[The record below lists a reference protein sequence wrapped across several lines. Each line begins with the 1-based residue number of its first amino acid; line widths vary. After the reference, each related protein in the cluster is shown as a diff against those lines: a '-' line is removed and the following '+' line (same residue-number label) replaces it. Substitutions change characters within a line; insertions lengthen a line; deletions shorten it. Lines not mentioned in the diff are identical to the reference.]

1 MKNNSRKFYIIGS
14 IVLFIMIVATV
25 ILIGT
30 LPNKKNTVYA
40 AEDDVYEI
48 VIERNSA
55 VSVYVKGS
63 GVKLINT
70 SCPGGDGHSDYI
82 HDLYTVEK
90 GTEITLI
97 SVNESR
103 IFKDW
108 NINEYTYQIVDDV
121 QKQVL
126 SPHDKNNSTDPQIT
140 FTPDSHLLVSVDR
153 RDPTTYDVGRYMSN
167 RFLISE
173 AKDLFLLQEAFRL
186 ADNVTSNVMIYD
198 DVKDPSK
205 DVYILD
211 YYDKL
216 FKEDPVWR
224 TYTTDNQ
231 KISAINGTLTGT
243 NPPKYFERLQSS
255 YFLVDQNFAYL
266 DVDNNMPFL
275 GIGNSADTAFKGVFS
290 GNTDAP
296 STISLIIQDN
306 QEAGTNY
313 YGLFGYLDNTA
324 VVRNL
329 EVQTSIG
336 IERSTLEIP
345 DENNYDKYIIS
356 NDLRV
361 QSWGRTYYLRTLKF
375 TCSNVNDYNNLT
387 VQFSTDNRTWHDVT
401 GNNGTYT
408 DTSRNYRYFR
418 INVKPEYHDQITL
431 TNVQYTVQ
439 NQADVT
445 LGSNHVNSN
454 NVVRASVSNGTVIFE
469 ANPILTGYLST
480 VYIGGLAGYNNNAFL
495 YNINSNAR
503 ISADLSCR
511 DGSAIYAG
519 GIAGSM
525 TGGIESYANVVANG
539 NSSGWVIQTNNNK
552 SSVYTGL
559 VAGYASNTYVNDISI
574 DVSEYAATVKNSSSF
589 AGNFN
594 VYMGNLFGQYETEDD
609 NIGRKLYLRNI
620 RIYGDSAENIS
631 ALINRGN
638 AYASGLI
645 GQLNSSNKDVYLG
658 SVKFQISNK
667 SATSRIIA
675 QSISSTSEAKLYT
688 SGLFANIIGDR
699 TYTTTGFNQGII
711 KDTIDDKTYYR
722 YNFIFNANLYVESIN
737 NGACSDTNGLAISGG
752 LVGKGLLV
760 INGTDELPSNILL
773 SPENYELTIKAT
785 QTSTTSSN
793 NTSENVVDHCIAGL
807 TFGYYSTD
815 YFDYTYEYINIY
827 SNNSKVIATRELS
840 SKAIGDIHVGGFSAY
855 INRSNISNINLYL
868 NNTEFRID
876 SLSYDATK
884 DGEGNSAFVGA
895 AIGELTND
903 NNQPSTVE
911 YINLNGYDYS
921 NHSTIGHT
929 VKITSIQNSQPT
941 AGTNYSSENYA
952 GGIIGRTRL
961 YNIYNLSNN
970 GSETEE
976 DYIQM
981 QGHQSPDSAFC
992 GGIIAFVQHIDGI
1005 ELSLES
1011 CRANNLTIYCGA
1023 TVTGGIDD
1031 PDVFAGAIVGAVFCT
1046 NSNSTYNI
1054 RKCYVEK
1061 CDVIGIGNDRIR
1073 LSSAGILG
1081 YIAWSGRLN
1090 ISGCY
1095 VYGSNISSSYNA
1107 NTTYNNEAHS
1117 CAYSGGILGR
1127 RYNTNGGTNV
1137 SISNCSVIDT
1147 NITSDGGGV
1156 AYRLYAAGISHE
1168 GTITNCYTNAYID
1181 AFNCYENDKT
1191 SDNYKEAIHIYGIGS
1206 GGENDSY
1213 YVSQNVSP
1221 SSGNSD
1227 NSVGLNFEER
1237 ALDSNSYHLFGDSAN
1252 GNLGQNYR
1260 TNYKY
1265 YLILEDETVFGIS
1278 NDNNYHRISSDTN
1291 QVGSNYVNVWINAF
1305 NTTTVHS
1312 DDYPTSFDNDILR
1325 REAGWFNL
1333 GSIFIYKGDDKET
1346 NTAAEPTLSFIDGT
1360 NEYRFNK
1367 QVNINGK
1374 YYEEFINIHY
1384 PYNTILNFDFR
1395 GVSASDL
1402 PDIPLENLGY
1412 FRNRTYEKPFDNTI
1426 GDKYYQSGQLNQGNN
1441 YITKLT
1447 FDYAKNYADFTVEFS
1462 NDGTN
1467 WDVIERTNNEYLSDN
1482 DKEYKYIRIT
1492 SATLNNAVISNIKYY
1507 LNNDDTSN
1515 DLPLTSTSKKNVN
1528 ISGSSIEFID
1538 VDGYSR
1544 VFSVLVRDNIP
1555 TIKLVFIV
1563 PNDTSL
1569 LSPVFFD
1576 NNNNPISFNE
1586 ELGSYTFMHHENIS
1600 DTTYIF
1606 TYTPNKEIEKDKLF
1620 YVKFRIGNT
1629 DDTYLNK
1636 GFGFDVI
1643 ANSRSILHVVP
1654 ADYTPPVNHTE
1665 FVDSNGLIIDSSTNN
1680 PYFLRYNST
1689 TKFIPVFKRENDL
1702 PIGTTGTGDD
1712 KKFIYPEYN
1721 SELNVD
1727 YVDYKLGT
1735 AGTGTMSTNG
1745 EFKSATSGYTA
1756 TYYEMNVSLKDVS
1769 LKDESNSYT
1778 LYYRFVNNVS
1788 VTYSSIGSEINGLT
1802 YATSD
1807 SNYVLESTCYDHYGG
1822 IPKSFNITIAGHENS
1837 PFDLNK
1843 IMAMEWIKNQK
1854 GEVLSAWDLENSYYK
1869 LTIPKDD
1876 IKGAITIEIEFNVVY
1891 TIKFDL
1897 QCASFNNNYKGD
1909 QILKYKVIAGETF
1922 KSFFIDATKDPT
1934 SVDYYKDTYKQV
1946 KSFMNG
1952 AVSVISGYLCTG
1964 FFLVDEA
1971 NSQVSYGVE
1980 FDELADTNIKI
1991 NTSYVFYARWN
2002 FLIELVEAPGTH
2014 IESSFA
2020 DSFMIEINPEDYG
2033 EHVNRQIA
2041 IPINVKRG
2049 FVFTVVK
2056 DEGFIGEADVK
2067 AYIIDNK
2074 NSSTDTITE
2083 ITIQKYHENM
2093 YLYFIPPEEITGYLV
2108 IVTSV
2113 TNAEVI
2119 VGEHT
2124 AQVVDEILPE
2134 DGIYTFKYIV
2144 NHRNTI
2150 DANGNI
2156 DQSFIYDSGLV
2167 DEHGNSVQ
2175 KDRNLQLQ
2183 KNVFVQFFNQDY
2195 NESNHK
2201 VEITPRNLVKG
2212 SIVEVYYSL
2221 YINNSTVASK
2231 NIVGSYIV
2239 NSDSGISSLMLS
2251 DFNQLNNNVKAFSQD
2266 PAYTNK
2272 NGVTYDAGTYG
2283 AFLKDYEY
2291 VSEVYYFVVTPP
2303 NGYDIAENQ
2312 DGFGNM
2318 HNSLVLVGY
2327 YDENPSYTNEAYGA
2341 YDKYIKGKRTSKD
2354 FANIPIQGNK
2364 DQFTVFT
2371 KESALQSKLTTFTP
2385 SRVTTLEKEDDVY
2398 KFTDITKYNLYEM
2411 HLIQGDVDNTLNIVK
2426 LHDNASKNTIV
2437 QSGIIEHGINKL
2449 SLELGYSTG
2458 KVNIY
2463 GGYIDENEDIIYELI
2478 DTIEITDISYQKYD
2492 VSFIGRAHIY
2502 KYFKIDNISL
2512 SEIRLKDLILTDFHC
2527 IRDINIS
2534 VSTAEHFKTVGDDKV
2549 FVVQSEIQGDERHKG
2564 KSFILAVQIANGST
2578 IIEDI
2583 APGTVKL
2590 MQGSTEL
2597 SIEPII
2603 DLQGTNV
2610 VYFNLSS
2617 YIESLNITSF
2627 EFSIVTSSGTV
2638 YCVELIEA
2646 SNAQKPAMG
2655 EVRYI
2660 IK

>member
-40 AEDDVYEI
+40 AEDDVYEL
-48 VIERNSA
+48 VIEKNSA

-97 SVNESR
+97 SVNETR

-126 SPHDKNNSTDPQIT
+126 SVHEHNDSTDPQIT
-140 FTPDSHLLVSVDR
+140 LTPKSHLLVSVDR

-198 DVKDPSK
+198 DVKDSSK

-216 FKEDPVWR
+216 FKEDPIWR

-266 DVDNNMPFL
+266 DVDNNMSFL
-275 GIGNSADTAFKGVFS
+275 GIGNSPDTAFKGVFS

-296 STISLIIQDN
+296 ATISLIIQDT

-336 IERSTLEIP
+336 IE
-345 DENNYDKYIIS
+345 K
-356 NDLRV
+356 
-361 QSWGRTYYLRTLKF
+361 
-375 TCSNVNDYNNLT
+375 
-387 VQFSTDNRTWHDVT
+387 
-401 GNNGTYT
+401 
-408 DTSRNYRYFR
+408 
-418 INVKPEYHDQITL
+418 
-431 TNVQYTVQ
+431 
-439 NQADVT
+439 A
-445 LGSNHVNSN
+445 GS
-454 NVVRASVSNGTVIFE
+454 ASVSTIY
-469 ANPILTGYLST
+469 A
-480 VYIGGLAGYNNNAFL
+480 GGLAGYNNNSFM
-495 YNINSNAR
+495 YNVNSNAR
-503 ISADLSCR
+503 ISVDLNSNN
-511 DGSAIYAG
+511 GSVIYAG
-519 GIAGSM
+519 GLAGYM

-539 NSSGWVIQTNNNK
+539 NSSGWVIQTNHTGTNI
-552 SSVYTGL
+552 YTGL

-574 DVSEYAATVKNSSSF
+574 DVSEYAVTVKNSTSQN
-589 AGNFN
+589 GNFN
-594 VYMGNLFGQYETEDD
+594 AYMGNLFGQYVTV
-609 NIGRKLYLRNI
+609 NANSGRKLYLRNI

-638 AYASGLI
+638 AYVSGLI

-675 QSISSTSEAKLYT
+675 QSISSSSEANMYT

-699 TYTTTGFNQGII
+699 TYTTADFNQGIL

-737 NGACSDTNGLAISGG
+737 NGKCGTNVGKAISGG

-760 INGTDELPSNILL
+760 INGTEDLPSNILL
-773 SPENYELTIKAT
+773 SSENYELTIRAT
-785 QTSTTSSN
+785 QTSTTSRYN
-793 NTSENVVDHCIAGL
+793 IYDYTNIIDHCLAGL

-815 YFDYTYEYINIY
+815 SFDYTYEYINIY

-840 SKAIGDIHVGGFSAY
+840 SEALGDIHIGGFISY
-855 INRSNISNINLYL
+855 IRNSDVNNISLYF
-868 NNTEFRID
+868 NKTELRVD
-876 SLSYDATK
+876 SLSYEATHE
-884 DGEGNSAFVGA
+884 GEGNSAFIGA
-895 AIGELTND
+895 AIGELTNE
-903 NNQPSTVE
+903 NYQISTLN

-929 VKITSIQNSQPT
+929 VKITSIQNTQPT
-941 AGTNYSSENYA
+941 ENTNYCSENYV
-952 GGIIGRTRL
+952 GGIIGRTYR
-961 YNIYNLSNN
+961 YNISNLNNN
-970 GSETEE
+970 GSTSEE

-992 GGIIAFVQHIDGI
+992 GGIIGLAQNKENV
-1005 ELSLES
+1005 ELKLDT
-1011 CRANNLTIYCGA
+1011 CHATNLTIYSGA
-1023 TVTGGIDD
+1023 TNTNTTYKN
-1031 PDVFAGAIVGAVFCT
+1031 PDVYVGAIMGAIYSPGAFNFT
-1046 NSNSTYNI
+1046 ISN
-1054 RKCYVEK
+1054 CYVEN
-1061 CDVIGIGNDRIR
+1061 CDVTGVGNDRI
-1073 LSSAGILG
+1073 LISAGGILG
-1081 YIAWSGRLN
+1081 YAGWSGTVN
-1090 ISGCY
+1090 INNCY
-1095 VYGSNISSSYNA
+1095 VYNSNISSSYSA
-1107 NTTYNNEAHS
+1107 NKTHTNNLLS
-1117 CAYSGGILGR
+1117 CAKSGGILGNMVGATVNIK
-1127 RYNTNGGTNV
+1127 YCAVNNSNV
-1137 SISNCSVIDT
+1137 LT
-1147 NITSDGGGV
+1147 EGGGV
-1156 AYRLYAAGISHE
+1156 CYELTAAGICHNAVF
-1168 GTITNCYTNAYID
+1168 TNCYSNANVSATNGNGNRYV
-1181 AFNCYENDKT
+1181 
-1191 SDNYKEAIHIYGIGS
+1191 YGIGYNAS
-1206 GGENDSY
+1206 SDSY

-1221 SSGNSD
+1221 TSSNNDKSI
-1227 NSVGLNFEER
+1227 GLNFDER
-1237 ALDSNSYHLFGDSAN
+1237 KLNSNLYHLFGDNTN
-1252 GNLGQNYR
+1252 GNLGENYR

-1265 YLILEDETVFGIS
+1265 YLILEDETVFDVS
-1278 NDNNYHRISSDTN
+1278 NNNNYHRISSATG

-1305 NTTTVHS
+1305 NTATDYS
-1312 DDYPTSFDNDILR
+1312 NEYPTDFDNDILR

-1346 NTAAEPTLSFIDGT
+1346 NTAAEPVLSFIDGT

-1426 GDKYYQSGQLNQGNN
+1426 GDKYYQSGQLNQGTN

-1447 FDYAKNYADFTVEFS
+1447 FDYAKNYADFIVEFS

-1467 WDVIERTNNEYLSDN
+1467 WEVIERTNNEYLSDN

-1492 SATLNNAVISNIKYY
+1492 SNTLNKAVISNIKYY
-1507 LNNDDTSN
+1507 LNNGDTSN

-1538 VDGYSR
+1538 VDGFSR
-1544 VFSVLVRDNIP
+1544 VYSVLVRDNIP

-1576 NNNNPISFNE
+1576 SSNNPISFNE

-1606 TYTPNKEIEKDKLF
+1606 TYTPNKEIEQDKLF

-1636 GFGFDVI
+1636 GFGFDVR

-1665 FVDSNGLIIDSSTNN
+1665 FVDSNGLIIDSSDTH

-1702 PIGTTGTGDD
+1702 PIGTIGTGSD

-1756 TYYEMNVSLKDVS
+1756 AYYQMNVSLKDGS
-1769 LKDESNSYT
+1769 DSYT
-1778 LYYRFVNNVS
+1778 LYYRFVKNVS

-1822 IPKSFNITIAGHENS
+1822 IPKSFNITIAGNSNS
-1837 PFDLNK
+1837 PFDLNE
-1843 IMAMEWIKNQK
+1843 IMANGWIKNQK
-1854 GEVLSAWDLENSYYK
+1854 DKVLTAWDLENSYYK
-1869 LTIPKDD
+1869 LTIPKDQ
-1876 IKGAITIEIEFNVVY
+1876 IKGTITIEIEFNVVY

-1909 QILKYKVIAGETF
+1909 QILEYKVIAGETF

-1934 SVDYYKDTYKQV
+1934 SADYYKDTYKQV

-1980 FDELADTNIKI
+1980 FDELVDTNIKI

-2074 NSSTDTITE
+2074 NSSTETITE

-2113 TNAEVI
+2113 SNAEVI

-2124 AQVVDEILPE
+2124 AQVADEILPE

-2156 DQSFIYDSGLV
+2156 DQSFIYDSG
-2167 DEHGNSVQ
+2167 NSVQ
-2175 KDRNLQLQ
+2175 KDSNLKLQ

-2239 NSDSGISSLMLS
+2239 ESDSGISSLMLS

-2303 NGYDIAENQ
+2303 NGYDIAANQ

-2327 YDENPSYTNEAYGA
+2327 YDENPSYKNEAYGE

-2364 DQFTVFT
+2364 DQFTIFT

-2426 LHDNASKNTIV
+2426 LHDNASKNTII

-2463 GGYIDENEDIIYELI
+2463 GGYIDENDDIIYELI

-2492 VSFIGRAHIY
+2492 VSFMGRAHIY

-2583 APGTVKL
+2583 TPGTVKL

-2597 SIEPII
+2597 SIDPII

>member
-30 LPNKKNTVYA
+30 LPNKKNIVYA

-126 SPHDKNNSTDPQIT
+126 SDHEDNNSTDPQIT
-140 FTPDSHLLVSVDR
+140 LTPESHLLVSVDR

-186 ADNVTSNVMIYD
+186 ADNVTSNVMIYED
-198 DVKDPSK
+198 AKDPSK

-290 GNTDAP
+290 GNTDVP
-296 STISLIIQDN
+296 STISLIIQDT

-336 IERSTLEIP
+336 IEKAGSAYVSTI
-345 DENNYDKYIIS
+345 Y
-356 NDLRV
+356 
-361 QSWGRTYYLRTLKF
+361 
-375 TCSNVNDYNNLT
+375 
-387 VQFSTDNRTWHDVT
+387 
-401 GNNGTYT
+401 
-408 DTSRNYRYFR
+408 
-418 INVKPEYHDQITL
+418 
-431 TNVQYTVQ
+431 
-439 NQADVT
+439 A
-445 LGSNHVNSN
+445 
-454 NVVRASVSNGTVIFE
+454 
-469 ANPILTGYLST
+469 
-480 VYIGGLAGYNNNAFL
+480 GGLAGYNNNSFI
-495 YNINSNAR
+495 YNVNSNAR
-503 ISADLSCR
+503 ISVDLNSNN
-511 DGSAIYAG
+511 GSVIYAG
-519 GIAGSM
+519 GLAGYM

-539 NSSGWVIQTNNNK
+539 NSSGWVIQTNHTGTNI
-552 SSVYTGL
+552 YTGL

-574 DVSEYAATVKNSSSF
+574 DVSQYAVTVKNSTSQND
-589 AGNFN
+589 NFN
-594 VYMGNLFGQYETEDD
+594 VYMGNLFGQYVTV
-609 NIGRKLYLRNI
+609 NANSGRKLYLRNI

-638 AYASGLI
+638 AYVSGLI

-667 SATSRIIA
+667 SAISRIIA
-675 QSISSTSEAKLYT
+675 QSISSSSEANMYT

-699 TYTTTGFNQGII
+699 TYTTADFNQGIL

-722 YNFIFNANLYVESIN
+722 YNFIFNANLYIESIN
-737 NGACSDTNGLAISGG
+737 NGACSTTNGLAISGG

-760 INGTDELPSNILL
+760 INGTEDLPSNILL

-793 NTSENVVDHCIAGL
+793 NTSTNVVDHCIAGL
-807 TFGYYSTD
+807 TFGYYDIAS
-815 YFDYTYEYINIY
+815 FNYTYEYINIY

-855 INRSNISNINLYL
+855 INRTNISNINLYL
-868 NNTEFRID
+868 NKTEFRVD
-876 SLSYDATK
+876 SLSYDATM
-884 DGEGNSAFVGA
+884 DGTGNSAFIGSAV
-895 AIGELTND
+895 GELDNE
-903 NNQPSTVE
+903 NNQTSTVE

-929 VKITSIQNSQPT
+929 VKITSIQNTQPDKGT
-941 AGTNYSSENYA
+941 FDNNTQNYNGTNYSSENYV
-952 GGIIGRTRL
+952 GGIIGRTYR
-961 YNIYNLSNN
+961 YNISYLSNN

-992 GGIIAFVQHIDGI
+992 GGVIGFAQNLEQINLNLDFCKAYN
-1005 ELSLES
+1005 LS
-1011 CRANNLTIYCGA
+1011 IYCGA
-1023 TVTGGIDD
+1023 TVNVNYRD
-1031 PDVFAGAIVGAVFCT
+1031 PDMFVSAIIGAVFCE
-1046 NSNSTYNI
+1046 NSNGVYNI
-1054 RKCYVEK
+1054 SNCYAEK
-1061 CDVIGIGNDRIR
+1061 CDIVGVGNQKIR
-1073 LSSAGILG
+1073 LSAAGILG
-1081 YIAWSGRLN
+1081 YAAWSGRVS
-1090 ISGCY
+1090 ISNSY
-1095 VYGSNISSSYNA
+1095 VYGSNISASYSA
-1107 NTTYNNEAHS
+1107 NQAYTNEAHS
-1117 CAYSGGILGR
+1117 CAMSGGILGR
-1127 RYNTNGGTNV
+1127 RNATTVN
-1137 SISNCSVIDT
+1137 ISNCSVVDT

-1156 AYRLYAAGISHE
+1156 AYSLYAAGICHDA
-1168 GTITNCYTNAYID
+1168 TITNCYSNAYIT
-1181 AFNCYENDKT
+1181 AENANVPT
-1191 SDNYKEAIHIYGIGS
+1191 GTINRYGIGS
-1206 GGENDSY
+1206 NANNNSF

-1221 SSGNSD
+1221 TSGNND
-1227 NSVGLNFEER
+1227 NSV
-1237 ALDSNSYHLFGDSAN
+1237 ALDFDEKELTNSPYDLLPNMGSSYKNNSKYFLQLDDDKVFDVVYGTIYQIDS
-1252 GNLGQNYR
+1252 
-1260 TNYKY
+1260 
-1265 YLILEDETVFGIS
+1265 S
-1278 NDNNYHRISSDTN
+1278 NDSI
-1291 QVGSNYVNVWINAF
+1291 GSNFANVWINAF
-1305 NTTTVHS
+1305 NGRSSIFQKYFETGSLRVENGWFNYSYVTQFVFEIEKGSLSDFTIEIGRRSDYGWDNTVTYETYDINNAIENEKIITCDFNGNVDNIRIISNSKDEVVISNIQYTNNNTNRTFNSNVNNLTHENVTYS
-1312 DDYPTSFDNDILR
+1312 NTNNGTYTFAATPDSGEVDNPFSYDNDIAR

-1346 NTAAEPTLSFIDGT
+1346 NTAAEPVLSFIDGT

-1426 GDKYYQSGQLNQGNN
+1426 GDKYYQSGQLNQGTN

-1447 FDYAKNYADFTVEFS
+1447 FDYAKNYADFIVEFS

-1482 DKEYKYIRIT
+1482 YKEYKYIRIT
-1492 SATLNNAVISNIKYY
+1492 SDTLNNAVISNIKYY
-1507 LNNDDTSN
+1507 LNNGDTSN

-1538 VDGYSR
+1538 VDGFSR
-1544 VFSVLVRDNIP
+1544 VYSVLVRDNIP

-1576 NNNNPISFNE
+1576 SNNNPISFNE

-1606 TYTPNKEIEKDKLF
+1606 TYTPNKEIEQDKLF

-1629 DDTYLNK
+1629 DDIYLNK
-1636 GFGFDVI
+1636 GFGFDVR

-1665 FVDSNGLIIDSSTNN
+1665 FVDSNGLIIDSSTTH

-1702 PIGTTGTGDD
+1702 PIGTIGTGSD

-1745 EFKSATSGYTA
+1745 EFKSATSGYTEA
-1756 TYYEMNVSLKDVS
+1756 YYEMNVSLKDGS
-1769 LKDESNSYT
+1769 DSYT

-1822 IPKSFNITIAGHENS
+1822 IPKSFNITIAGNSES
-1837 PFDLNK
+1837 PFDLNE
-1843 IMAMEWIKNQK
+1843 IMVKGWIKNQK
-1854 GEVLSAWDLENSYYK
+1854 DEKFTAWDLENSYYK
-1869 LTIPKDD
+1869 LSIPKDQ
-1876 IKGAITIEIEFNVVY
+1876 ITGAITIEIEFNVVY

-1909 QILKYKVIAGETF
+1909 QILEYKVIAGETF

-2074 NSSTDTITE
+2074 NSSTETITE

-2093 YLYFIPPEEITGYLV
+2093 YLYFIPPEEIKGYLV

-2124 AQVVDEILPE
+2124 AQVADEILPE

-2156 DQSFIYDSGLV
+2156 DQSFIYDSG
-2167 DEHGNSVQ
+2167 NSVQ
-2175 KDRNLQLQ
+2175 KDSNLKLQ

-2239 NSDSGISSLMLS
+2239 NSDSGVSNLMLS

-2327 YDENPSYTNEAYGA
+2327 YDENPSYTNEAYGE

-2463 GGYIDENEDIIYELI
+2463 GGYIDENDDIIYELI

-2492 VSFIGRAHIY
+2492 VSFMGRAHIY

-2583 APGTVKL
+2583 TSGTVKL